1 MKPAT
6 VLVLGAG
13 PTGLT
18 TAYLLAKEGVRVEV
32 LERLPWAGGLCKT
45 FQHGG
50 YSLDLGPHRFTPH
63 TDDVYAFVKGL
74 CGDDLVLVDERIS
87 FYLFGDYLRYP
98 PKFGQLL
105 RRVAPWDAVALGL
118 SWLWEVGRSAVRRGA
133 DSDESYEQ
141 WMRAR
146 FGGRMVDLLFRPI
159 VEKTW
164 GLPLRDL
171 SWRLARQRV
180 AVSGLGQAAWQAVT
194 GSRGEL
200 YRSRY
205 YPEGK
210 FFYPRNGFGSI
221 TDRMAQEICSHGG
234 TIRLESQVE
243 AIHLRDRHVAGVEY
257 SVNGRRNTTI
267 ADAVVSTLP
276 ATLLP
281 LMLKPVEEDS
291 HLEQVREAA
300 AHLRFRKLILLYLVV
315 ERVPIYQH
323 TVAFFPSGDFIFGR
337 TWEQGN
343 FSREMMPDGCSV
355 FGAEIT
361 CWDDDDIWA
370 ADDAQAFE
378 RAIPQLEA
386 TGVLRRDE
394 VKEYFTVRL
403 DYVYPVLDRHFER
416 HLSSIEDY
424 VAGVENLWIN
434 GRPGLFSYINVHQA
448 IEMGMLAARHLLTS
462 DKGAWRQD
470 RDKFW
475 EYRLI
480 E

>member
-1 MKPAT
+1 MKPGK

-18 TAYLLAKEGVRVEV
+18 TAYLLAKEGVQVEV

-45 FQHGG
+45 FQHGP

-63 TDDVYAFVKGL
+63 TDEVYGFVKEL
-74 CGDDLVLVDERIS
+74 CGDDLMVVDERVS
-87 FYLFGDYLRYP
+87 FYVFGGYLHYP
-98 PKFGQLL
+98 PKLGQLL
-105 RRVAPWDAVALGL
+105 RRVAPWEAAALGL
-118 SWLWEVGRSAVRRGA
+118 SWLWESARGAFRRSA

-146 FGGRMVDLLFRPI
+146 FGGKMVDLIFRPI

-180 AVSGLGQAAWQAVT
+180 AVSGLGQAVWQVVT

-210 FFYPRNGFGSI
+210 FFYPRKGFGSI
-221 TDRMAQEICSHGG
+221 TDRMAEEIRGHGG

-243 AIHLRDRHVAGVEY
+243 AINLRDRHVASVEY
-257 SVNGRRNTTI
+257 SSNGRRNTTI
-267 ADAVVSTLP
+267 ADAVVSVLP
-276 ATLLP
+276 ATVLP
-281 LMLKPVEEDS
+281 MMLTPVEEDPY
-291 HLEQVREAA
+291 LEEVREAA
-300 AHLRFRKLILLYLVV
+300 GHLRFRKLILLYLVV
-315 ERVPIYQH
+315 ERVPIYEH

-343 FSREMMPDGCSV
+343 FSREMMPDERSV

-361 CWDDDDIWA
+361 CWEDDDIWT
-370 ADDAQAFE
+370 ADDAQVFE
-378 RAIPQLEA
+378 RVIPQLEA
-386 TGVLRRDE
+386 ARVVRRDE
-394 VKEYFTVRL
+394 VEEYFTVRL
-403 DYVYPVLDRHFER
+403 DYVYPVLDRHFEKR
-416 HLSSIEDY
+416 LKAVEDY
-424 VAGVENLWIN
+424 VASVENLWIN
-434 GRPGLFSYINVHQA
+434 GRPGLFSYINIHQA
-448 IEMGMLAARHLLTS
+448 IEMGMVAARHILTWN
-462 DKGAWRQD
+462 KAAWQQD
-470 RDKFW
+470 RERFW